1 MYRQN
6 RPTILAATAAITV
19 ASESTTPRFGQNK
32 EFSMKITR
40 IHLFVEA
47 AWILLL
53 SVSGFCQ
60 APSTISCTPGSGEWD
75 VLSVMMMQPSLTQ
88 ANKHVQGTAYNYTIK
103 PTSTQPSYLYTNWT
117 VTNQTLNQGQVTYVK
132 TYQYL
137 PGQTSTLY
145 GYPWDIN
152 NYDDSYIYLWITELN
167 WGDPWSFK
175 PFSES
180 TVQLAPRCA
189 VPGSS
194 SAIQWMDSTQ
204 STFTLHPNP
213 TPSSNYEYNSTDCTE
228 RSTTENLGWVQ
239 TSVGTTISGQF
250 TLTDQTNNNNQI
262 PLTLLPVTY
271 LYNCQSKNADNC
283 GSKEEFDY
291 GIDSSK
297 NSYGWVQ
304 WTLWSD
310 TTYQSNFGSPAQK
323 TVNNVLAAD
332 DLSVGDN
339 GSVYFPCTN
348 P

>member
-1 MYRQN
+1 MKVSRVQ
-6 RPTILAATAAITV
+6 LFETAA
-19 ASESTTPRFGQNK
+19 S
-32 EFSMKITR
+32 
-40 IHLFVEA
+40 
-47 AWILLL
+47 ILLL

-60 APSTISCTPGSGEWD
+60 APSTISCKAGSGQWD
-75 VLSVMMMQPSLTQ
+75 ILSVMMMQPSLTQ
-88 ANKHVQGTAYNYTIK
+88 AYKHVQGTAYNYTLG
-103 PTSTQPSYLYTNWT
+103 TNQPSYLYTNWA
-117 VTNQTLNQGQVTYVK
+117 VTNQQQNQGQVTYVK
-132 TYQYL
+132 TYQPL
-137 PGQTSTLY
+137 PNENSPLY
-145 GYPWDIN
+145 GYPWDVN
-152 NYDDSYIYLWITELN
+152 NYDSSYIYLWITELN
-167 WGDPWSFK
+167 WQDPWSFK

-189 VPGSS
+189 VPGN
-194 SAIQWMDSTQ
+194 AVQWMDSSQ

-213 TPSSNYEYNSTDCTE
+213 VPPSNYEYNSTDCTQ

-239 TSVGTTISGQF
+239 TSVGSTLTGQF
-250 TLTDQTNNNNQI
+250 TLTDQTNNNNPI

-271 LYNCQSKNADNC
+271 LYNCQSKNAGNC

-304 WTLWSD
+304 WTLWEDS
-310 TTYQSNFGSPAQK
+310 TSHSNFGSPTQK

-332 DLSVGDN
+332 NVSAGEN